1 MREQSGITFLLV
13 KHDIPVIMDISDK
26 TVLLDFGRKIAD
38 GTPTDVQNNAAV
50 IAASLG
56 SEH

>member
-1 MREQSGITFLLV
+1 MREQHGITFLLV
-13 KHDIPVIMDISDK
+13 KHDIPVSMDISDK
-26 TVLLDFGRKIAD
+26 NVLLDFGGRIAN
-38 GTPTDVQNNAAV
+38 GTPTDVQSKAAV